1 MLRLIFFVLLILL
14 LYSLLHFLIR
24 DMPSSRKRAEKKTG
38 PDELVQDPY
47 CQTYIPK
54 RSALK
59 KKVGGQVLY
68 FCRKEC
74 LKNFVQKYTE
84 KG

>member
-14 LYSLLHFLIR
+14 LYFLLHYLIR
-24 DMPSSRKRAEKKTG
+24 DMPSRKKTSKNAG
-38 PDELVQDPY
+38 PDELVQDPN

-59 KKVGGQVLY
+59 RKIGGQVFY

-74 LKNFVQKYTE
+74 FNNYLQKFRE